1 MIRFIIA
8 ASFLVIFLIISIPII
23 GLVWLIGKFNPNLR
37 DRISLKMVQFGFG
50 TIARL
55 SGVKVTEIG
64 KEKIPEGAVLYIGN
78 HRSYFDIVL
87 LYTLA
92 DRLTGFVSKKSMTKF
107 PVVNWWMRFVYCLFL
122 DRDDPKQGLKTIL
135 TAVEYIKMGVSV
147 CIFPEGTRNK
157 REDLE
162 LLPFKEGSF
171 KIATKSGCPII
182 PVALNN
188 TSAIFEDHLPRLKKT
203 HVIIEYCDP
212 IYPNELAKEDK
223 KHVGEICHK
232 IIQDTINK
240 NAALV

>member
-8 ASFLVIFLIISIPII
+8 ASFLVLFLLVSLILIPC
-23 GLVWLIGKFNPNLR
+23 VWIIGKFNPEAK
-37 DRISLKMVQFGFG
+37 DRISLKLVSFGFR
-50 TIARL
+50 TIGNLA
-55 SGVKVTEIG
+55 GAKVTEIG
-64 KEKIPEGAVLYIGN
+64 KEKVPEGPVLYIGN

-87 LYTLA
+87 LYAVA

-135 TAVEYIKMGVSV
+135 TAVEYVKKGVSI
-147 CIFPEGTRNK
+147 CIFPEGTRHNS
-157 REDLE
+157 EDLS

-182 PVALNN
+182 PVAINN
-188 TSAIFEDHLPRLKKT
+188 TRDIFEKQIPCCRKT

-212 IYPNELAKEDK
+212 IYPNELPKEDK
-223 KHVGEICHK
+223 KHLGEICSK
-232 IIQDTINK
+232 VIYDTVK
-240 NAALV
+240 RNADLA

>member
-8 ASFLVIFLIISIPII
+8 ASFLVIFLIVSIPLMGI
-23 GLVWLIGKFNPNLR
+23 VWLIGKFNPDTR
-37 DRISLKMVQFGFG
+37 DRFSLKVVQFGFG
-50 TIARL
+50 TIAKL

-135 TAVEYIKMGVSV
+135 TAAEYIKKGISI

-157 REDLE
+157 SKDLNI
-162 LLPFKEGSF
+162 LPFKEGSF
-171 KIATKSGCPII
+171 KIATKTGCPII
-182 PVALNN
+182 PIAINN
-188 TSAIFEDHLPRLKKT
+188 TSAIFEDHMPCLRKT

-212 IYPNELAKEDK
+212 IYPNELSKDEK
-223 KHVGEICHK
+223 KHIGEMCHK
-232 IIQDTINK
+232 IVQDAVNR